1 MLLDPASLIRQYLL
15 FFILPLWIAAGLT
28 DYVLHRRTH
37 IEDTSGT
44 KESLLHALQ
53 LGEAGIP
60 VLMGLLLDINALV
73 LLMMLVALLVHEA
86 TALWDVHIAIHRRYV
101 GVFEQ
106 HVHSFLELLP
116 IMGVSFVTILYWDQ
130 FLALF
135 GMGTETA
142 RFEFRPKSHPLS
154 SIYLLV
160 SFGAVGLFIILPY
173 GEELWR
179 CIAADRHR
187 RGRVSLDT
195 GSIAMDEREHQLHR

>member
-116 IMGVSFVTILYWDQ
+116 THGRIVRDDFVL
-130 FLALF
+130 
-135 GMGTETA
+135 
-142 RFEFRPKSHPLS
+142 
-154 SIYLLV
+154 
-160 SFGAVGLFIILPY
+160 
-173 GEELWR
+173 
-179 CIAADRHR
+179 
-187 RGRVSLDT
+187 
-195 GSIAMDEREHQLHR
+195 GSISRTLRHGH

>member
-1 MLLDPASLIRQYLL
+1 MPIFDSAYLIRQYLL
-15 FFILPLWIAAGLT
+15 FFILPLWIVAGLA

-60 VLMGLLLDINALV
+60 VLLGLLLDINALV
-73 LLMMLVALLVHEA
+73 LLIMLIALLAHEV
-86 TALWDVHIAIHRRYV
+86 TALWDVQVAIHRRYI

-116 IMGVSFVTILYWDQ
+116 LMGVSFVTILYWDQ

-135 GMGTETA
+135 GLGSEPA
-142 RFEFRPKSHPLS
+142 RFELQLKSNPLS
-154 SIYLLV
+154 LGYLV
-160 SFGAVGLFIILPY
+160 GSFGTVGLLIILPY

-179 CIAADRHR
+179 CIAAGRHSR
-187 RGRVSLDT
+187 SQRDMKQ
-195 GSIAMDEREHQLHR
+195 AA

>member
-1 MLLDPASLIRQYLL
+1 MFDPASLIRYYLL
-15 FFILPLWIAAGLT
+15 FFILPLWIAAGMT

-37 IEDTSGT
+37 IENTSGT

-73 LLMMLVALLVHEA
+73 LLMMLAALLAHEA
-86 TALWDVHIAIHRRYV
+86 TALWDVHVAIHRRYV

-116 IMGVSFVTILYWDQ
+116 LMGVSFVTILYWDQ

-135 GMGTETA
+135 GLSSEPA
-142 RFEFRPKSHPLS
+142 RFELRAKSTPLS
-154 SIYLLV
+154 FVYLV
-160 SFGAVGLFIILPY
+160 GSFSAVGLLIVLPY

-179 CIAADRHR
+179 CMSAARQR
-187 RGRVSLDT
+187 RAKSVLK
-195 GSIAMDEREHQLHR
+195 AAA

>member
-1 MLLDPASLIRQYLL
+1 MLGRTFLPNAMFDPAFLIRQYLL
-15 FFILPLWIAAGLT
+15 FFILPLWIGAGLV

-73 LLMMLVALLVHEA
+73 LLMMLVALLAHEA
-86 TALWDVHIAIHRRYV
+86 TALWDVHVAIHSRYV

-116 IMGVSFVTILYWDQ
+116 LMGVSFVTILYWDQ

-135 GMGTETA
+135 GVGSEPA
-142 RFEFRPKSHPLS
+142 RFEFRPQSNPLS
-154 SIYLLV
+154 LVYLLV
-160 SFGAVGLFIILPY
+160 SFGAVGLLIILPY

-179 CIAADRHR
+179 CIAA
-187 RGRVSLDT
+187 
-195 GSIAMDEREHQLHR
+195 A